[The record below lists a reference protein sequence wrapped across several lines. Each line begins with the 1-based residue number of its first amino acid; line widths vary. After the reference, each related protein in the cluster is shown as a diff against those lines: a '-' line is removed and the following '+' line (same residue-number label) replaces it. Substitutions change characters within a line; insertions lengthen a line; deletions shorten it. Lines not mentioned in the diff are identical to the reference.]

1 VQENRT
7 QLEVLQRKMSDHRST
22 VFGAETIRNF
32 QLWRKAFARLRKNGL
47 ADREFSEALKDGCV
61 NEDLEWGLFNIP
73 FRYEFSGEGNSQG
86 KVFFGTL
93 DKVLSDLSRLDASFT
108 SLVNLRYRSGSYLGA
123 CLSHLRSGNDELFAI
138 YTLLA
143 SLDELEKRFRVI
155 RELGRSRRR
164 RSATASEP
172 EALLFL
178 YVKKFTGGKCSFDH
192 VSVLMRAAF
201 EAYGIE
207 ARSYDIEAFER
218 RYNRFKKQSPHVI
231 TLINHVLDRYQN
243 LKPSARS
250 MGVIDYFY
258 EAQLALGRKLTDE
271 RLKRQGQ
278 IARSSPR

>member
-1 VQENRT
+1 
-7 QLEVLQRKMSDHRST
+7 LEILRRKMSDHKST
-22 VFGAETIRNF
+22 VFSAETIRTF
-32 QLWRKAFARLRKNGL
+32 QLWRKAFARIRKNGF
-47 ADREFSEALKDGCV
+47 AAREFSEAVKDGCAL
-61 NEDLEWGLFNIP
+61 EDLEWGLFNIP
-73 FRYEFSGEGNSQG
+73 LWYKFSGEGLPQK

-93 DKVLSDLSRLDASFT
+93 DKVLSDLSRLKTSFT
-108 SLVNLRYRSGSYLGA
+108 SLVNLPFRSGSCLEA

-143 SLDELEKRFRVI
+143 SLDQMEKRFRAI

-164 RSATASEP
+164 RAATASEP

-218 RYNRFKKQSPHVI
+218 RYNRFKTQSPHVI

-243 LKPSARS
+243 LKPGARS

-278 IARSSPR
+278 IT